1 MSGGVLWLLSGHGSC
16 PLLSPLS
23 ISLCRSFFDRQVVLP
38 CRRLARVQV
47 VDCTGSRNV
56 YKGIR
61 RIHRNVQRSFPVCTR
76 MSDTCPM
83 KVGPWRG
90 CSLGNLFQKTNIRHR
105 KAHMAT
111 RGCFLFPLSR
121 QLPRQICVVLST
133 QRPHYSIF
141 KPVSSQA
148 SVNTPRTSI
157 GAFQH
162 ARYKCVG
169 GWDLNSFTVACLPR
183 SLFLLVQASS

>member
-56 YKGIR
+56 YKGIQ
-61 RIHRNVQRSFPVCTR
+61 RIHRNVQRSSLVCTR

-90 CSLGNLFQKTNIRHR
+90 RSLGNLFQKIGTRHR
-105 KAHMAT
+105 KVHMAT
-111 RGCFLFPLSR
+111 RDYFLVHLSR
-121 QLPRQICVVLST
+121 QSLRRISVVIST
-133 QRPHYSIF
+133 QPPHNSIF

-148 SVNTPRTSI
+148 SVNIPRTSTS
-157 GAFQH
+157 ASQH
-162 ARYKCVG
+162 ACYEEYRNG
-169 GWDLNSFTVACLPR
+169 GGTPD
-183 SLFLLVQASS
+183 